1 MQEWMRRHRRLF
13 FVVIFLFIGIPMAFF
28 FGLPSSRQNR
38 RMAGEDR
45 EVIRVGNVPVK
56 ESEFRRQLDA
66 TARMI
71 AQMQG
76 GERPSNEDL
85 ERMGMVTRVTDQ
97 LVNSTL
103 LTMEVQARNLPISDA
118 LVQEQLRGLDMFKDD
133 KGNFVPAAYNEWVQ
147 SVRDWAPIYEDLR
160 KEIARNILLKIA
172 GAPGRRVSK
181 ARVDEEL
188 IADHTRF
195 SAKFIKVEAPVGVT
209 DEMIQKEYSEHP
221 ERYRKSPTI
230 TAEFVAISLLPPV
243 PQKALDAVSRA
254 RAGEDF
260 AALVN
265 ELSDLKIPEGGDQGW
280 RPVDPE
286 APAHLQPL
294 FALKPGEVS
303 DPVAGPTGYFI
314 YKVDEERTNDQGV
327 REVKWRQILINA
339 ELSEAELSER
349 RAQARSLEE
358 EAKNVG
364 LLQAAANAKLEVR
377 RTNPFNQDSMNIDN
391 VDRVDVPQF
400 RSGLMGV
407 KEMNVARSIPA
418 RNNVYVAQVVE
429 RIEGELKPL
438 EEVREDV
445 ARNVIAA
452 RKMEDS
458 YREETRAL
466 AEQLKKEYTSLEE
479 VALKRPDLG
488 VEVKSTTTPFTRKD
502 PLYNQQLFLDSTR
515 LYELFKDA
523 EPGAIVGPVEGL
535 LGDTWLAQLVE
546 KQVPS
551 AEELAK
557 LQEERKQ
564 IAEQMKKSEEGNYIN
579 DYIQDLRRRLL
590 ASVPLTV
597 RQEIIDEIVG
607 KTAATGS
614 KENAEGQSGD
624 TSAPAAANENA
635 TQGGEE
641 APENASTP
649 GAAATA
655 GAPETNGGDNPAP
668 GSVPAE
674 AAPQPADASR

>member
-1 MQEWMRRHRRLF
+1 MQEWIRKHRRLF
-13 FVVIFLFIGIPMAFF
+13 FIVIFLFIGVPMVFF
-28 FGLPSSRQNR
+28 FGLPSSSRNR

-45 EVIRVGNVPVK
+45 EVIRVGNVPVM

-76 GERPSNEDL
+76 GERPSNEEL
-85 ERMGMVTRVTDQ
+85 QRMGMVTRVTDQ

-103 LTMEVQARNLPISDA
+103 LTMEIQKRNLPISDT
-118 LVQEQLRGLDMFKDD
+118 LVQEQLRGLDMFKDE
-133 KGNFVPAAYNEWVQ
+133 KGRFVPAAYNEWVQ

-160 KEIARNILLKIA
+160 KEIARHVLLKIA
-172 GAPGRRVSK
+172 GAPGRRIAK

-188 IADHTRF
+188 AADHMRF

-209 DEMIQKEYSEHP
+209 DEMILKEYSEHP

-303 DPVAGPTGYFI
+303 DPVAGPTGYFV
-314 YKVDEERTNDQGV
+314 YKVDEERTNDQGI
-327 REVKWRQILINA
+327 REVKWRQILVNA

-349 RAQARSLEE
+349 RARAQSLEE
-358 EAKNVG
+358 EAKKIG
-364 LLQAAANAKLEVR
+364 LLQAAANAGLDVR
-377 RTNPFNQDSMNIDN
+377 RTGPFGQDSPNIEF

-400 RSGLMGV
+400 RSGLINE
-407 KEMNVARSIPA
+407 KEMNVPRTIPA

-429 RIEGELKPL
+429 RIEGELNPL

-466 AEQLKKEYTSLEE
+466 ANQLKKDFTSLEE
-479 VALKRPDLG
+479 IAVKRPDLG
-488 VEVKSTTTPFTRKD
+488 VEVKSTSTPFTRKD
-502 PLYNQQLFLDSTR
+502 PLYNQQLFLDSAQ
-515 LYELFKDA
+515 LYEKFKDV
-523 EPGAIVGPVEGL
+523 EPGTIVGPVDGL
-535 LGDTWLAQLVE
+535 LGDTWLAQLVD

-557 LQEERKQ
+557 LQDERKQ
-564 IAEQMKKSEEGNYIN
+564 IAKRMKESEEGNYIN
-579 DYIQDLRRRLL
+579 DYVQDLRRRLL

-607 KTAATGS
+607 AGKSGKTAEEGS
-614 KENAEGQSGD
+614 AKPSGPGNGAEQGETSPDASGAKGD
-624 TSAPAAANENA
+624 EPGAAGEGAAEANGGGGAPAA
-635 TQGGEE
+635 E
-641 APENASTP
+641 AS
-649 GAAATA
+649 AA
-655 GAPETNGGDNPAP
+655 
-668 GSVPAE
+668 GSRPAE
-674 AAPQPADASR
+674 ASQ

>member
-1 MQEWMRRHRRLF
+1 MQEWMRKHRRLF
-13 FVVIFLFIGIPMAFF
+13 FIVIFLFIGVPMVFF
-28 FGLPSSRQNR
+28 FGLPSSSRNR

-45 EVIRVGNVPVK
+45 EVIRVGNVPVM

-76 GERPSNEDL
+76 GERPSNEEL
-85 ERMGMVTRVTDQ
+85 QRMGMVTRVTDQ

-103 LTMEVQARNLPISDA
+103 LTMEIQKRNLPISDT
-118 LVQEQLRGLDMFKDD
+118 LVQEQLRGLDMFKDE
-133 KGNFVPAAYNEWVQ
+133 KGRFVPAAYNEWVQ

-160 KEIARNILLKIA
+160 KEIARHVLLKIA
-172 GAPGRRVSK
+172 GAPGRRIAK

-188 IADHTRF
+188 AADHMRF

-209 DEMIQKEYSEHP
+209 DEMILKEYSEHP

-303 DPVAGPTGYFI
+303 DPVAGPTGYFV
-314 YKVDEERTNDQGV
+314 YKVDEERTNDQGI
-327 REVKWRQILINA
+327 REVKWRQILVNA

-349 RAQARSLEE
+349 RARAQSLEE
-358 EAKNVG
+358 EAKKIG
-364 LLQAAANAKLEVR
+364 LLQAAANAGLDVR
-377 RTNPFNQDSMNIDN
+377 RTGPFGQDSQNIEF

-400 RSGLMGV
+400 RSGLINE
-407 KEMNVARSIPA
+407 KEMNVPRTIPA

-429 RIEGELKPL
+429 RIEGELNPL

-466 AEQLKKEYTSLEE
+466 ANQLKKDFTSLEE
-479 VALKRPDLG
+479 IAVKRPDLG
-488 VEVKSTTTPFTRKD
+488 VEVKSTSTPFTRKD
-502 PLYNQQLFLDSTR
+502 PLYNQQLFLDSAQ
-515 LYELFKDA
+515 LYEKFKDV
-523 EPGAIVGPVEGL
+523 EPGTIVGPVDGL
-535 LGDTWLAQLVE
+535 LGDTWLAQLVD

-557 LQEERKQ
+557 LQDERKQ
-564 IAEQMKKSEEGNYIN
+564 IAKRMKESEEGNYIN
-579 DYIQDLRRRLL
+579 DYVQDLRRRLL

-607 KTAATGS
+607 AGKSGKTAEEGS
-614 KENAEGQSGD
+614 AKPSGPGNGAEQGETSPDASGAKGD
-624 TSAPAAANENA
+624 EPGAAGEGAAEANGGGGAPAA
-635 TQGGEE
+635 E
-641 APENASTP
+641 AS
-649 GAAATA
+649 AA
-655 GAPETNGGDNPAP
+655 
-668 GSVPAE
+668 GSRPAE
-674 AAPQPADASR
+674 ASQ

>member
-1 MQEWMRRHRRLF
+1 MQEWMRKHRRLF
-13 FVVIFLFIGIPMAFF
+13 FIIIFLFIGVPMAFF
-28 FGLPSSRQNR
+28 FGLPSSPRGR
-38 RMAGEDR
+38 RMPGADR
-45 EVIRVGNVPVK
+45 EVIRVGNVPVM
-56 ESEFRRQLDA
+56 ESAFRRQLDA

-76 GERPSNEDL
+76 GERPSNDEL
-85 ERMGMVTRVTDQ
+85 ERTGMVTRITDQ

-103 LTMEVQARNLPISDA
+103 LTMETQRRNLPVSDK
-118 LVQEQLRGLDMFKDD
+118 LVQEQLRALDMFKDE

-160 KEIARNILLKIA
+160 KEIARNVLLKIA
-172 GAPGRRVSK
+172 GAPGRRVAK
-181 ARVDEEL
+181 VQVDEEL

-195 SAKFIKVEAPVGVT
+195 SAKFIRVEAPVGVT
-209 DEMIQKEYSEHP
+209 DEMIQKEYSENP
-221 ERYRKSPTI
+221 DRYRKSPTI
-230 TAEFVAISLLPPV
+230 SAEFTAIPLLPPV
-243 PQKALDAVSRA
+243 PQKALEAVSRA

-280 RPVDPE
+280 RPEDPE

-314 YKVDEERTNDQGV
+314 YKVEEERTNDQGV

-349 RAQARSLEE
+349 RARAQALAE
-358 EAKNVG
+358 EAGNIG
-364 LLQAAANAKLEVR
+364 LLQAAANAGLEVL
-377 RTNPFNQDSMNIDN
+377 RTSPFSQDSTTIEN

-400 RSGLMGV
+400 RSGLINQ
-407 KEMNVARSIPA
+407 KEMNVPRTIPA
-418 RNNVYVAQVVE
+418 RNYVYVAQVVD
-429 RIEGELKPL
+429 RVEGELRPL

-466 AEQLKKEYTSLEE
+466 ADQLKREFTSLDEIA
-479 VALKRPDLG
+479 VKRPDLG
-488 VEVKSTTTPFTRKD
+488 VEVKSTGTPFTRKD
-502 PLYNQQLFLDSTR
+502 PLYNQQLFLDSAQ
-515 LYELFKDA
+515 LYEQFKDV
-523 EPGAIVGPVEGL
+523 EPGTIVGPVNGL
-535 LGDTWLAQLVE
+535 LGDIWLAQLTE

-551 AEELAK
+551 ADELAQ
-557 LQEERKQ
+557 LREERKQ
-564 IAEQMKKSEEGNYIN
+564 IAGQLQQQEETNYIN

-597 RQEIIDEIVG
+597 RQDIIDEIVG
-607 KTAATGS
+607 KSAESGEPGTA
-614 KENAEGQSGD
+614 E
-624 TSAPAAANENA
+624 TSAAGDGAEIAVSPAAAE
-635 TQGGEE
+635 GGEPEAVDGASSRSEDSSGPSTE
-641 APENASTP
+641 APVSEAQAAETP
-649 GAAATA
+649 
-655 GAPETNGGDNPAP
+655 N
-668 GSVPAE
+668 
-674 AAPQPADASR
+674 

>member
-1 MQEWMRRHRRLF
+1 MQEWMRKHRRLF
-13 FVVIFLFIGIPMAFF
+13 FIVIFLFIGVPMVFF
-28 FGLPSSRQNR
+28 FGLPSSSRNR

-45 EVIRVGNVPVK
+45 EVIRVGNVPVM

-76 GERPSNEDL
+76 GERPSNEEL
-85 ERMGMVTRVTDQ
+85 QRMGMVTRVTDQ

-103 LTMEVQARNLPISDA
+103 LTMEIQKRNLPISDT
-118 LVQEQLRGLDMFKDD
+118 LVQEQLRGLDMFKDE
-133 KGNFVPAAYNEWVQ
+133 KGRFVPAAYNEWVQ

-160 KEIARNILLKIA
+160 KEIARNVLLKIA
-172 GAPGRRVSK
+172 GAPGRRIAK
-181 ARVDEEL
+181 ARVEEEL
-188 IADHTRF
+188 AADHMRF

-209 DEMIQKEYSEHP
+209 DEMILKEYSEHP

-303 DPVAGPTGYFI
+303 DPVAGPTGYFV
-314 YKVDEERTNDQGV
+314 YKVDEERTNDQGI
-327 REVKWRQILINA
+327 REVKWRQILVNA

-349 RAQARSLEE
+349 RARAQSLEE
-358 EAKNVG
+358 EAKKIG
-364 LLQAAANAKLEVR
+364 LLQAAANAGLDVR
-377 RTNPFNQDSMNIDN
+377 RTVPFGQDSPNIEF

-400 RSGLMGV
+400 RSGLINE
-407 KEMNVARSIPA
+407 KEMNVPRTIPA

-466 AEQLKKEYTSLEE
+466 ANQLKKDFTSLEE
-479 VALKRPDLG
+479 IAVKRPDLG
-488 VEVKSTTTPFTRKD
+488 VEVKSTSTPFTRKD
-502 PLYNQQLFLDSTR
+502 PLYNQQLFLDSAQ
-515 LYELFKDA
+515 LYEKFKDV
-523 EPGAIVGPVEGL
+523 EPGTIVGPVDGL
-535 LGDTWLAQLVE
+535 LGDTWLAQLVD

-557 LQEERKQ
+557 LQDERKQ
-564 IAEQMKKSEEGNYIN
+564 IAKRMKESEEGNYIN
-579 DYIQDLRRRLL
+579 DYVQDLRRRLL

-607 KTAATGS
+607 AGKSGKTAEEGS
-614 KENAEGQSGD
+614 AKPSGPGNGAEQGETSPDASGAKGD
-624 TSAPAAANENA
+624 EPGAAGEGAAEANGGGGAPAA
-635 TQGGEE
+635 E
-641 APENASTP
+641 AS
-649 GAAATA
+649 AA
-655 GAPETNGGDNPAP
+655 
-668 GSVPAE
+668 GSRPAE
-674 AAPQPADASR
+674 ASQ

>member
-1 MQEWMRRHRRLF
+1 MQEWMRKHRRLF
-13 FVVIFLFIGIPMAFF
+13 FIVIFLFIGVPMVFF
-28 FGLPSSRQNR
+28 FGLPSSSRNR

-45 EVIRVGNVPVK
+45 EVIRVGNVPVM

-76 GERPSNEDL
+76 GERPSNEEL
-85 ERMGMVTRVTDQ
+85 QRMGMVTRVTDQ

-103 LTMEVQARNLPISDA
+103 LTMEIQKRNLPISDT
-118 LVQEQLRGLDMFKDD
+118 LVQEQLRGLDMFKDE
-133 KGNFVPAAYNEWVQ
+133 KGRFVPAAYNEWVQ

-160 KEIARNILLKIA
+160 KEIARHVLLKIA
-172 GAPGRRVSK
+172 GAPGRRIAK

-188 IADHTRF
+188 AADHMRF

-209 DEMIQKEYSEHP
+209 DEMILKEYSEHP

-303 DPVAGPTGYFI
+303 DPVAGPTGYFV
-314 YKVDEERTNDQGV
+314 YKVDEERTNDQGI
-327 REVKWRQILINA
+327 REVKWRQILVNA

-349 RAQARSLEE
+349 RARAQSLEE
-358 EAKNVG
+358 EAKKIG
-364 LLQAAANAKLEVR
+364 LLQAAANAGLDVR
-377 RTNPFNQDSMNIDN
+377 RTGPFGQDSPNIEF

-400 RSGLMGV
+400 RSGLINE
-407 KEMNVARSIPA
+407 KEMNVPRTIPA

-429 RIEGELKPL
+429 RIEGELNPL

-466 AEQLKKEYTSLEE
+466 ANQLKKDFTSLEE
-479 VALKRPDLG
+479 IAVKRPDLG
-488 VEVKSTTTPFTRKD
+488 VEVKSTSTPFTRKD
-502 PLYNQQLFLDSTR
+502 PLYNQQLFLDSAQ
-515 LYELFKDA
+515 LYEKFKDV
-523 EPGAIVGPVEGL
+523 EPGTIVGPVDGL
-535 LGDTWLAQLVE
+535 LGDTWLAQLVD

-557 LQEERKQ
+557 LQDERKQ
-564 IAEQMKKSEEGNYIN
+564 IAKRMKESEEGNYIN
-579 DYIQDLRRRLL
+579 DYVQDLRRRLL

-607 KTAATGS
+607 AGKSGKTAEEGS
-614 KENAEGQSGD
+614 AKPSGPGNGAEQGETSPDASGAKGD
-624 TSAPAAANENA
+624 EPGAAGEGAAEANGGGGAPAA
-635 TQGGEE
+635 E
-641 APENASTP
+641 AS
-649 GAAATA
+649 AA
-655 GAPETNGGDNPAP
+655 
-668 GSVPAE
+668 GSRPAE
-674 AAPQPADASR
+674 ASQ

>member
-1 MQEWMRRHRRLF
+1 MQEWMRKHRRLF
-13 FVVIFLFIGIPMAFF
+13 FIVIFLFIGVPMVFF
-28 FGLPSSRQNR
+28 FGLPSSSRNR

-45 EVIRVGNVPVK
+45 EVIRVGNVPVM

-76 GERPSNEDL
+76 GERPSNEEL
-85 ERMGMVTRVTDQ
+85 QRMGMVTRVTDQ

-103 LTMEVQARNLPISDA
+103 LTMEIQKRNLPISDT
-118 LVQEQLRGLDMFKDD
+118 LVQEQLRGLDMFKDE
-133 KGNFVPAAYNEWVQ
+133 KGRFVPAAYNEWVQ

-160 KEIARNILLKIA
+160 KEIARNVLLKIA
-172 GAPGRRVSK
+172 GAPGRRIAK

-188 IADHTRF
+188 AADHMRF

-209 DEMIQKEYSEHP
+209 DEMILKEYSEHP

-303 DPVAGPTGYFI
+303 DPVAGPTGYFV
-314 YKVDEERTNDQGV
+314 YKVDEERTNDQGI
-327 REVKWRQILINA
+327 REVKWRQILVNA

-349 RAQARSLEE
+349 RARAQSLEE
-358 EAKNVG
+358 EAKKIG
-364 LLQAAANAKLEVR
+364 LLQAAANAGLDVR
-377 RTNPFNQDSMNIDN
+377 RTVPFGQDSPNIEF

-400 RSGLMGV
+400 RSGLINE
-407 KEMNVARSIPA
+407 KEMNVPRTIPA

-466 AEQLKKEYTSLEE
+466 ANQLKKDFTSLEE
-479 VALKRPDLG
+479 IAVKRPDLG
-488 VEVKSTTTPFTRKD
+488 VEVKSTSTPFTRKD
-502 PLYNQQLFLDSTR
+502 PLYNQQLFLDSAQ
-515 LYELFKDA
+515 LYEKFKDV
-523 EPGAIVGPVEGL
+523 EPGTIVGPVDGL
-535 LGDTWLAQLVE
+535 LGDTWLAQLVD

-557 LQEERKQ
+557 LQDERKQ
-564 IAEQMKKSEEGNYIN
+564 IAKRMKESEEGNYIN
-579 DYIQDLRRRLL
+579 DYVQDLRRRLL

-607 KTAATGS
+607 AGKSGKTAEEGS
-614 KENAEGQSGD
+614 AKPSGPGNGAEQGETSPDASGAKGD
-624 TSAPAAANENA
+624 EPGAAGEGAAEANGGGGAPAA
-635 TQGGEE
+635 E
-641 APENASTP
+641 AS
-649 GAAATA
+649 AA
-655 GAPETNGGDNPAP
+655 
-668 GSVPAE
+668 GSRPAE
-674 AAPQPADASR
+674 ASQ